1 MLNVFWITASKK
13 IAFAYQ
19 GLNFGILN
27 VSISMNVRMEHMN
40 VVMHLVSIWRAHTV
54 AQERLM
60 LFGLLMEQDRIKEML
75 RQRSKILS
83 SKENIFWHKTP
94 KKQVRFQI
102 VFPNSNNL
110 FLTMISIN
118 SPHRMYRSSR
128 CRTPVAR
135 I

>member
-1 MLNVFWITASKK
+1 MLNVFWIRASKK
-13 IAFAYQ
+13 IAYAYQ

-27 VSISMNVRMEHMN
+27 VLILMNVQMEHTS
-40 VVMHLVSIWRAHTV
+40 VVMHLVSIWKAHTV

-60 LFGLLMEQDRIKEML
+60 LFGLLMEQDRIKEMSRL
-75 RQRSKILS
+75 HNRILS
-83 SKENIFWHKTP
+83 SKESIFWHKIP

-110 FLTMISIN
+110 FLSIISIN

-128 CRTPVAR
+128 CGTPVAR